1 VDLLDIGRAP
11 ENGFSAPRAV
21 TDPQKRKIAALNF
34 FGDRRDERMLALLHR
49 QQ

>member
-11 ENGFSAPRAV
+11 EKVV
-21 TDPQKRKIAALNF
+21 TLNF
-34 FGDRRDERMLALLHR
+34 FADRRDERMLALLHR